1 MNLVLLESADARVF
15 RAGTPQAEHLLRV
28 LKVSA
33 GSSFWCGVKNGARG
47 IASVSEV
54 SPSGDVAFSVAWE
67 KPADSPRLPP
77 VRLLVGLSRP
87 QTMKKVFAAAA
98 EIGCARIDVF
108 RSEKG
113 DPAYAESSLWRRGDG
128 TLASILEK
136 AAEQSGAIASFAQNA
151 LGDMYYN
158 GTGVELSYEKAFQLF
173 SEGKDYPLCKYR
185 MALMLRKGEGVKA
198 DPAQANTLLREAAD
212 AGNARAQYQLGIDYY
227 AGNYSEQNFKQAVT
241 YLMKAL
247 ENPTEAMVRDVKGDI
262 YNKLAACYRFGR
274 GVAADEAKADEYNRL
289 AAECG
294 DPDAKKIQEWLN
306 QRK

>member
-54 SPSGDVAFSVAWE
+54 SPAGDVAFSVAWE

-136 AAEQSGAIASFAQNA
+136 RPA
-151 LGDMYYN
+151 MR
-158 GTGVELSYEKAFQLF
+158 
-173 SEGKDYPLCKYR
+173 SE
-185 MALMLRKGEGVKA
+185 
-198 DPAQANTLLREAAD
+198 
-212 AGNARAQYQLGIDYY
+212 
-227 AGNYSEQNFKQAVT
+227 
-241 YLMKAL
+241 
-247 ENPTEAMVRDVKGDI
+247 
-262 YNKLAACYRFGR
+262 
-274 GVAADEAKADEYNRL
+274 NRL
-289 AAECG
+289 FLTYSLHFYSRNSLPKQQSAEKDKRHHG
-294 DPDAKKIQEWLN
+294 QWIMRRLRLSLILFPRFHLALVVPHDH
-306 QRK
+306 

>member
-54 SPSGDVAFSVAWE
+54 SPAGDVAFSVAWE

-136 AAEQSGAIASFAQNA
+136 AAEQTCVPALPDFALHASLAAALEAVPADLAARFALDVYEA
-151 LGDMYYN
+151 DAAFAPA
-158 GTGVELSYEKAFQLF
+158 GTPTGGVAVAVG
-173 SEGKDYPLCKYR
+173 SERGWSER
-185 MALMLRKGEGVKA
+185 ERAA
-198 DPAQANTLLREAAD
+198 LRENGFAFAH
-212 AGNARAQYQLGIDYY
+212 LG
-227 AGNYSEQNFKQAVT
+227 ERVLRVETAVT
-241 YLMKAL
+241 VAL
-247 ENPTEAMVRDVKGDI
+247 AFAGADFRKKHRPP
-262 YNKLAACYRFGR
+262 AA
-274 GVAADEAKADEYNRL
+274 
-289 AAECG
+289 
-294 DPDAKKIQEWLN
+294 
-306 QRK
+306 